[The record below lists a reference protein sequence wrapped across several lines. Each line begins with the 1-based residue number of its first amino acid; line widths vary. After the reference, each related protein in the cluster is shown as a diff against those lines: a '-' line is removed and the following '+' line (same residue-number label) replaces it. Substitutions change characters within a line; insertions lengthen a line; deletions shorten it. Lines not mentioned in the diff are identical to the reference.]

1 MHGFA
6 NPARFLRI
14 ARWLTPLFLLSGVG
28 VAAVA
33 LAWGLLFAPPDRLM
47 GETVRI
53 LFIHVP
59 AAWLGM
65 AGSDAACPSG
75 LGSAA
80 DRLVAAA
87 KNG

>member
-14 ARWLTPLFLLSGVG
+14 ARWLTPLMLFVG
-28 VAAVA
+28 LVMTGVA
-33 LAWGLLFAPPDRLM
+33 LAMGLWSVPPDRLQ
-47 GETVRI
+47 GDTVRI

-65 AGSDAACPSG
+65 ALHA
-75 LGSAA
+75 
-80 DRLVAAA
+80 
-87 KNG
+87 